1 MSKGGKITANIIDAG
16 RSHFLPS
23 AWYGVSASLRR
34 QIKESIENLTPQQA
48 YYFLENLE
56 YLRDLGVVEWLYPI
70 YQDMWLPGELAPG
83 DQLVGVVGNLS
94 AEHALRFLKG
104 ELDEYGYRNW
114 YLSDEFWATQD
125 LQDIA

>member
-1 MSKGGKITANIIDAG
+1 
-16 RSHFLPS
+16 
-23 AWYGVSASLRR
+23 
-34 QIKESIENLTPQQA
+34 
-48 YYFLENLE
+48 
-56 YLRDLGVVEWLYPI
+56 
-70 YQDMWLPGELAPG
+70 MWLPGELAPG

-114 YLSDEFWATQD
+114 YFSDEFWATQD

>member
-1 MSKGGKITANIIDAG
+1 
-16 RSHFLPS
+16 
-23 AWYGVSASLRR
+23 
-34 QIKESIENLTPQQA
+34 
-48 YYFLENLE
+48 
-56 YLRDLGVVEWLYPI
+56 
-70 YQDMWLPGELAPG
+70 MWLPGELAPG

-125 LQDIA
+125 LEDIA